1 MALKNF
7 NPTTPSRRSLV
18 LVDKTKL
25 HKEVLLKN
33 LPKGFLKQVEE
44 IIRVEQQCGG
54 RGRS

>member
-25 HKEVLLKN
+25 HKGVL
-33 LPKGFLKQVEE
+33 
-44 IIRVEQQCGG
+44 
-54 RGRS
+54 